1 MNDLAS
7 NLVHEGRFTHAR
19 AYQRFGYAS
28 AALLLASALVHS
40 VVFLVD
46 GGSWQ
51 GPISWR
57 KPIVFGL
64 SFGITVLTLTWL
76 LTFFRL
82 RNVTGWIVVGVLAIA
97 SLGEVFLISMQK
109 WRGVES
115 HFNETTRFNESVFS
129 WMGILVTVIALAC
142 VFITIRSFFRMDAPA
157 SLTWAIRLGLVL
169 MLVSQA
175 VGVHMIVEGG
185 NTFGA
190 AGSMKL
196 PHAFTLH
203 AVQVL
208 PALALLLGLS
218 EYAEERRL
226 RAVMLGALGYSA
238 VIGAAMIQT
247 YSGAAPL
254 DVGVAS
260 AALALI
266 GLAVVGVS
274 GLIALVGLRSHALS
288 HPFTGPTHPA

>member
-1 MNDLAS
+1 MSHLVTDLAR
-7 NLVHEGRFTHAR
+7 EGRFTHATT
-19 AYQRFGYAS
+19 YQRVGYAS
-28 AALLLASALVHS
+28 AALLLTSALVHG

-82 RNVTGWIVVGVLAIA
+82 RNVTGWIVVTVLAAA
-97 SLGEVFLISMQK
+97 SLGEVFLITMQK

-115 HFNETTRFNESVFS
+115 HFNETTRFDESVFS
-129 WMGILVTVIALAC
+129 WMGILVMLIALISI
-142 VFITIRSFFRMDAPA
+142 FIAVRSFFRLDAPP
-157 SLTWAIRLGLVL
+157 SLAWAIRLGLVL

-175 VGVHMIVEGG
+175 VGVHMIIEGG

-196 PHAFTLH
+196 PHTFTLH

-218 EYAEERRL
+218 EYVEERRL
-226 RAVMLGALGYSA
+226 RVVMLGAAGY
-238 VIGAAMIQT
+238 
-247 YSGAAPL
+247 
-254 DVGVAS
+254 
-260 AALALI
+260 
-266 GLAVVGVS
+266 S
-274 GLIALVGLRSHALS
+274 GLIALLGLRTHALG